1 MSKPENA
8 SAAEWLEKNS
18 GEDYRYLLDE
28 IQKQNFEEG
37 EMLVIDDQ
45 FALMGYVLDWE
56 SIQAL
61 REDRGLEM
69 NQVGDHPIVIEDEDA
84 IMAGL
89 EFDHVEYKWKEPM

>member
-8 SAAEWLEKNS
+8 SAAEWLEENT
-18 GEDYRYLLDE
+18 GVDFRYYLGE
-28 IQKQNFEEG
+28 IQQQNFVEG
-37 EMLVIDDQ
+37 EMLVIDDN
-45 FALMGYVLDWE
+45 FELMGYVLTWD
-56 SIQAL
+56 SIKAL

-89 EFDHVEYKWKEPM
+89 EFDHVEYKWKEPL